1 MTRQD
6 IITKIKKQQDF
17 NKDKDSVVAMD
28 YNVIDDYYKTKGSF
42 YAHNSSR
49 VEFKDI
55 LKNRLQ
61 PRYVKTEIP
70 KKHKNIVIDSAFLSE
85 LIYNE
90 KVTNEYLRNGNF
102 LENNKDFKINPSY
115 YAISSYIAT
124 ILGVEKIPTM
134 DICLMLGYDLKKIK
148 SLLIKVRKKGLHLVN
163 IGFGGFSR
171 NFMYILKEIS
181 YLANEYKIFNNIY
194 IFENDK
200 IEFSN
205 IWRFMDTDWI
215 EACNAYNPYEPVLK
229 YPINSL
235 NGFMEYQTGN
245 ANYNSYE
252 ELRRKMIGAI
262 DDTINYYAVNKT
274 HNFSRFCN
282 VLFKRKFQSL
292 AKKNVFLRRELFD
305 FDYINHDIANT
316 AIFIGA
322 TDITTRERFFNS
334 DLNFLCPIHH
344 NKDMYLW
351 SKPEVKNSIMV
362 ESYGLIDLNRFFIS
376 VYAIT
381 FKILEAIAND
391 NIDKKDELLA
401 HINLSEDELD
411 FKKTSRKY
419 HIKFSEM
426 TNVFI

>member
-6 IITKIKKQQDF
+6 IIKNIKQQKTIKNEDSYIAIDYDIV
-17 NKDKDSVVAMD
+17 KHYDKEEG
-28 YNVIDDYYKTKGSF
+28 NLF
-42 YAHNSSR
+42 AHQSSR
-49 VEFKDI
+49 IKFNDI

-61 PRYVKTEIP
+61 SRYVKTEIP
-70 KKHKNIVIDSAFLSE
+70 TKKKNIVIDSAFLSE
-85 LIYNE
+85 LIYN
-90 KVTNEYLRNGNF
+90 KNVTNEYLRNGNF
-102 LENNKDFKINPSY
+102 VNTNKAFKTNPSN
-115 YAISSYIAT
+115 YAISSYIAD
-124 ILGVEKIPTM
+124 ILGIEKVPTT

-148 SLLIKVRKKGLHLVN
+148 SLLIKVRKKGINLVN

-171 NFMYILKEIS
+171 NFMYILKELS
-181 YLANEYKIFNNIY
+181 YLTNEYKIFNNIY

-205 IWRFMDTDWI
+205 IWRFMDKDWI
-215 EACNAYNPYEPVLK
+215 ETCNSYNHYYPVLRNN
-229 YPINSL
+229 ICSL
-235 NGFMEYQTGN
+235 KGFMEYVTGN
-245 ANYNSYE
+245 SKYDDDND
-252 ELRRKMIGAI
+252 LRKKMIGTI
-262 DDTINYYAVNKT
+262 DSVIDYYMVNKI
-274 HNFSRFCN
+274 NRFDKLCN
-282 VLFKRKFQSL
+282 ILYSRKFQSL
-292 AKKNVFLRRELFD
+292 AKKRVNLQTQLFNFSHIYQNAAD
-305 FDYINHDIANT
+305 NML
-316 AIFIGA
+316 FIGA
-322 TDITTRERFFNS
+322 TDINTREQFFNS

-376 VYAIT
+376 IYAIT

-401 HINLSEDELD
+401 HINLSEDDLD

-419 HIKFSEM
+419 HIKFSEI